1 MKIKI
6 ALLQM
11 MAVEERIEENLWI
24 ADKFCREA
32 AKAGAQIAVFPEMF
46 SIGYP
51 IPYSEDNSLTY
62 WQEVAFENKLP
73 DPRKIT
79 DKYRNYAIDDQHEY
93 LQHFRKL
100 ASELNIAI
108 AITYMSQGKQFP
120 RNTVLLIDRFG
131 KDVMKYS
138 KTHFFAPLFIDA
150 ICEPGGEF
158 FVKELNTQVGPVKL
172 GALICADR
180 NLPEPARILM
190 KLGAEIVIIPN
201 ACSLQGMNGI
211 IFDAVKIRAY
221 ENAMAIA
228 ICNYPA
234 PKNDGA
240 SAAFNPDGTIIFKAN
255 SDEQLCIFE
264 YDLDAI
270 RNYRAQ
276 TAEGD
281 AFREECY
288 FGKILGGKSP
298 QPFQGRL
305 NAIGKRPEQYTRNR
319 DT

>member
-1 MKIKI
+1 
-6 ALLQM
+6 M
-11 MAVEERIEENLWI
+11 MAVEERLEENLWI

-32 AKAGAQIAVFPEMF
+32 AKVGAQIAVFPEMF

-51 IPYSEDNSLTY
+51 TPYDENNSFAS
-62 WQEVAFENKLP
+62 WQAVAFENKLP
-73 DPRKIT
+73 APQKIV
-79 DKYRNYAIDDQHEY
+79 DKYRSYAIDDQHKY
-93 LQHFRKL
+93 LQHFRRL
-100 ASELNIAI
+100 AIELELAI
-108 AITYMSQGKQFP
+108 AVTYMSQGKQFP

-131 KDVMKYS
+131 KDVLKYS
-138 KTHFFAPLFIDA
+138 KTHLFAPFFIDA
-150 ICEPGGEF
+150 ICESGGEF
-158 FVKELNTQVGPVKL
+158 LVKELDTQAGLVKL

-190 KLGAEIVIIPN
+190 KLGAEIVVIPN
-201 ACSLQGMNGI
+201 ACPLQGMNGI
-211 IFDAVKIRAY
+211 ILDMVKIRAF

-228 ICNYPA
+228 ICNYPV

-240 SAAFNPDGTIIFKAN
+240 SAAFTPDGTAIFKAN
-255 SDEQLCIFE
+255 SDEQLCIVE

-270 RNYRAQ
+270 RNYRTH

-305 NAIGKRPEQYTRNR
+305 NAIGKRPAQYMRNK
-319 DT
+319 DA